1 MSINVVLDASVYVDL
16 FTSRSPERVRVAEE
30 AIRVIEGVKA
40 RVHAPRLLLIELA
53 GVLGRFLPKSE
64 VDEALTKVKESTEL
78 VSEELLYEHAFE
90 VAKSTTCRAID
101 AYYIAASK
109 LRGAILATHDK
120 VQARNARLADVKAF
134 YLLEELDSF
143 KEFIAAALI

>member
-1 MSINVVLDASVYVDL
+1 MSINVVIDASVYVDL
-16 FTSRSPERVRVAEE
+16 FAARSPERARIAEE
-30 AIRVIEGVKA
+30 AVKAIKGAKA

-64 VDEALTKVKESTEL
+64 VDEALMKVKEFTEL
-78 VSEELLYEHAFE
+78 ISEELLYEHAFE
-90 VAKSTTCRAID
+90 VAKTTTCRAID

-109 LRGAILATHDK
+109 LRKAILVTHDRI
-120 VQARNARLADVKAF
+120 QARNAKLANIQDF

-143 KEFIAAALI
+143 KAFIAAELI